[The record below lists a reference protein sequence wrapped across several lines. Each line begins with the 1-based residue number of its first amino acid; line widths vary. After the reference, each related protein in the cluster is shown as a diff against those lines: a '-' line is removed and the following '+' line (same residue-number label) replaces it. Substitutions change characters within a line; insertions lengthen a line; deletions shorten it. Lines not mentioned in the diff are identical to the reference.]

1 MNRATFPGRA
11 GPPDPGL
18 VCLRPPTGGQAMN
31 RSDLEH
37 VAAAMVAADKGL
49 LAADES
55 SATIKKRFDKIGLES
70 TAESRQAYRNL
81 LFTTP
86 GAQAW
91 ISGVIL
97 YDETLRQKT
106 LSGVPFPE
114 YLKSL
119 GIIPGIKV
127 DMGA

>member
-1 MNRATFPGRA
+1 MNRQGPAGRR
-11 GPPDPGL
+11 GRGRGGL

-37 VAAAMVAADKGL
+37 VAVAMVAADKGL

-55 SATIKKRFDKIGLES
+55 SGTIKKRFDKIALDS
-70 TAESRQAYRNL
+70 TAESRQAYRNM

-86 GAQAW
+86 NAASW

-106 LSGVPFPE
+106 LSGIPFPE

-127 DMGA
+127 DLG